1 MMRRALFLLLAAHG
15 LPASA
20 DTPPAASVKAA
31 QSGVVTVRAIDI
43 EDRIAGEGSGVVIAR
58 ATVITNCHVIR
69 YAKSISV
76 NDGKKTHSARW
87 TLGDVER
94 DLCRLEVDTLDAPAV
109 TQRAGATLA
118 IGDRVHAIGN
128 PLGLGVSVSSGL
140 ISNLLTG
147 DSAPIIVVSASLSP
161 GSSGGGLFDDQGRL
175 VGITTG
181 TMVAGQNTNIA
192 LPVEWIGDLAQRG
205 TAPPPP
211 FVVPEAEPRWAEEA
225 ERLRSSGDM
234 AALAEWSSRWIDALP
249 DVSEAWR
256 LRGLARMNLGRYD
269 EAERDQLRA
278 LELHERNADAWVELA
293 DVRLVGK
300 RPAEAAAAFARAKEA
315 LPLSG
320 YPYRVEGRWRMR
332 QGDARAA
339 HELANQAIKRSPN
352 DDDAWALLAE
362 SHDALG
368 RPAEAARAW
377 RIALRHQPG
386 QVSWS
391 AALARSLKAAG
402 QTDQARAVLSTASS
416 GSDNVATLIALAHES
431 LAQSRYT
438 EAEQALRKAL
448 AIAPA
453 SNDAAAP
460 LGALLMDSGRTE
472 EGRKMID
479 AVLARDPDHREAQLS
494 LARHLANTGD
504 RAGAAK
510 LRQRVVARHPDDA
523 AALRELN
530 QVQSQ
535 LGDWPGALAS
545 ARSLARLPGA
555 TAPDQI
561 ALSEAALRAG
571 LVDESRTALTRAEAA
586 APDSLEVLLA
596 RCAQYGREQ
605 DHARSLDYA
614 TRATQRHPT
623 AGPAWS
629 SKGYVLILL
638 GRPAEAVEALEVAV
652 RLDPQTVN
660 GWINLGHALMLKRE
674 VGRAIEVLERAE
686 QLAPE
691 SPDGQFFLGQA
702 YGQNRQFAKGI
713 AVLDR
718 LTARYP
724 GFLNAWHVKALVHA
738 NARDAA
744 GLRSS
749 YLGLRQQNVAAAQSL
764 RNDILT
770 KMPDFAAAVSDP

>member
-1 MMRRALFLLLAAHG
+1 MMRRALFVLLAVHG

-20 DTPPAASVKAA
+20 DTPPAASVTAA
-31 QSGVVTVRAIDI
+31 LSGVVTVRAIDI
-43 EDRIAGEGSGVVIAR
+43 EDRIAGEGSGVVVAR

-76 NDGKKTHSARW
+76 NDGKKTHSARR

-140 ISNLLTG
+140 VSNLLTG

-192 LPVEWIGDLAQRG
+192 LPSEWITDLARTG
-205 TAPPPP
+205 TPPPPP

-225 ERLRSSGDM
+225 ERLRDSRDM
-234 AALAEWSSRWIDALP
+234 AALAEWASRWIDALP
-249 DVSEAWR
+249 DASEAWR

-278 LELHERNADAWVELA
+278 LELHERNAAAWVELG
-293 DVRLVGK
+293 DVRFTGK
-300 RPAEAAAAFARAKEA
+300 RPAEASAALARAREI
-315 LPLSG
+315 LPFSG
-320 YPYRVEGRWRMR
+320 YSHRVEGRWRMQ
-332 QGDARAA
+332 QGDAQAA
-339 HELANQAIKRSPN
+339 NALAQQAVKRSPN

-377 RIALRHQPG
+377 RIALRHQPE

-416 GSDNVATLIALAHES
+416 GSENVATLIALAHES

-460 LGALLMDSGRTE
+460 LGAILMDSGRAE

-510 LRQRVVARHPDDA
+510 LRQRVVARHPDDV

-545 ARSLARLPGA
+545 ARSLVRLPGA

-571 LVDESRTALTRAEAA
+571 LVDEARTALTRAEAA
-586 APDSLEVLLA
+586 APEGLEVLLA

-605 DHARSLDYA
+605 DHARSLEYA
-614 TRATQRHPT
+614 TRATKLHPT